1 MKSLVIFSF
10 LIGVLCL
17 TSCSKDT
24 CESTIGYVRYDP
36 VYKSNE
42 ELSEEIRFVAKRE
55 LKNPGKIYYYQN
67 YLLIS
72 DRQEGVHVIDNRD
85 PNNPQSLGFIEIAG
99 NVDIAFSG
107 NYIYADTYLNIL
119 VIDIEN
125 IEEPKVVGAINDV
138 KNQGWGIDNGLLIV
152 DFVETDVTETFDCSD
167 NRGEPFFFDNNENAL
182 FLNSSVRGNAD
193 VSTPIFISQDQ
204 AFSGGAEQGQGGSL
218 ARMALFGGYFYYV
231 NEYSMNIYD
240 VSDLSAPK
248 KVSEAHMEWGVETI
262 FPYKNN
268 LFIGANN
275 GMHIYDNEDPTNPQ
289 YLSTFAHANACDPV
303 VVQDDI
309 AYVTLRDGNECE
321 DFVNQLDVVDVS
333 NLLEPQLIASFP
345 MHNPH
350 GLAVRGDILYLCEG
364 DEGLKVFNV
373 SEVEEIHEN
382 QIGHV
387 KEYDAFDVISVSS
400 RLLLMIGSDG
410 FYQFDTNEPSNP
422 SLLSNIKVN

>member
-1 MKSLVIFSF
+1 MKSLLPFSF
-10 LIGVLCL
+10 LICVLIL
-17 TSCSKDT
+17 SSCSKDT
-24 CESTIGYVRYDP
+24 CESTFTYVRYDP
-36 VYKSNE
+36 VYKTNE
-42 ELSEEIRFVAKRE
+42 ELSEEIRFVAERE

-72 DRQEGVHVIDNRD
+72 DREEGVHVIDNSDTR
-85 PNNPQSLGFIEIAG
+85 NPRQLGFIEIAG
-99 NVDIAFSG
+99 NADIAFAG

-125 IEEPKVVGAINDV
+125 IEDPKVVGAINDV
-138 KNQGWGIDNGLLIV
+138 KEQGWVVDDGRLIV
-152 DFVETDVTETFDCSD
+152 DFVETEVTETFDCNDSS
-167 NRGEPFFFDNNENAL
+167 GEVFFIDENAL
-182 FLNSSVRGNAD
+182 FINAD
-193 VSTPIFISQDQ
+193 VRASGNVSSPIFSASQDQ
-204 AFSGGAEQGQGGSL
+204 AFAGSPEQGQGGSL
-218 ARMALFGGYFYYV
+218 SRMALFGGHFYYV
-231 NEYSMNIYD
+231 NEFSMHIYD
-240 VSDLSAPK
+240 VSDLSTPE
-248 KVSEAHMEWGVETI
+248 KVSEAYMEWGVETI
-262 FPYKNN
+262 FPYKSNI
-268 LFIGANN
+268 FIGANN
-275 GMHIYDNEDPTNPQ
+275 GMHIYDNEDPSNPQ

-373 SEVEEIHEN
+373 AEVEEIHKN
-382 QIGHV
+382 QIGNV
-387 KEYDAFDVISVSS
+387 PDYDAYDVISVSS

-410 FYQFDTNEPSNP
+410 FYQFDTEEPRKPN
-422 SLLSNIKVN
+422 LLSSIKVD

>member
-1 MKSLVIFSF
+1 MIGVIF
-10 LIGVLCL
+10 L

-24 CESTIGYVRYDP
+24 CESSITYVRYDP
-36 VYKSNE
+36 VYKTNE
-42 ELSEEIRFVAKRE
+42 ELSEEIRFVADRE

-72 DRQEGVHVIDNRD
+72 EREEGVHVIDNRD
-85 PNNPQSLGFIEIAG
+85 AKNPQSLGFIEIAG
-99 NVDIAFSG
+99 NVDIAFTG

-125 IEEPKVVGAINDV
+125 IEDPKVVGSINDV
-138 KNQGWGIDNGLLIV
+138 KNQGWGIDDGRLVV
-152 DFVETDVTETFDCSD
+152 DFVESDVTETFDCND

-182 FLNSSVRGNAD
+182 FLNSSSGAWNPSIRGSLDA
-193 VSTPIFISQDQ
+193 SAPIFSAGQD
-204 AFSGGAEQGQGGSL
+204 ASLGAGAEQGQGGSL

-231 NEYSMNIYD
+231 NEFSMHIYD
-240 VSDLSAPK
+240 VSDLSAPE
-248 KVSEAHMEWGVETI
+248 KVSEAYMEWGVETI
-262 FPYKNN
+262 FPYKGN
-268 LFIGANN
+268 LFVGANN

-289 YLSTFAHANACDPV
+289 YLSTFGHANACDPV

-309 AYVTLRDGNECE
+309 AYITLRDGNECE

-373 SEVEEIHEN
+373 KEVEEIHEN

-387 KEYDAFDVISVSS
+387 KDYDAYDVISVSS

-422 SLLSNIKVN
+422 SLLSSIRVN